1 MHALRAAGRSSR
13 ERRAPPR
20 PPGTP
25 NQSRS
30 RRRAPSGRRGPQGAP
45 RQGSHCPGPS
55 KLFASILALPA
66 PASGYCHRAG
76 EPARGV
82 ARRGVSLRVA
92 FKPSF
97 NSGQASGVPQQV
109 GADPARFLGDPQGIW
124 GRQTDA
130 AEGRLSSG
138 CPWPGSAPGRA
149 RIRPRGSGRKQEGC
163 QPQAGEAAPHIV
175 EHPADLAAPG
185 DQPATLRCRVAGVPA
200 PVVTWYRDGQPVG
213 ANRGDPGSP
222 RTLLPGGSLFFLRL
236 DRRADEGVYTC
247 VATNRLGTATSR
259 NATLSVAAL
268 RENFRLQPG
277 DLVATAGQAL
287 ELHCVPPSGH
297 PEPDVTWRK
306 DGVALDLATGRYEV
320 SRGKLRVAQA
330 RRSDSG
336 AYVCVATN
344 AAGERESRPALVSVL
359 EKPAI
364 VQPPSDTAAVA
375 GSTVELV
382 CGTQGDP
389 LPWVQWHKERGDLPW
404 GRHEVDR
411 EHTLRLYAVSPADS
425 GTYVCTAQSQLGTVA
440 ATAVLRVEDLPETD
454 RQEAVP
460 QDLLAVRL
468 HLDNSTT
475 LPSAAAVQ
483 LHWRVLTP
491 APAPE
496 GYTVLYR
503 CLLPASTTWAQHD
516 VGRELSAIIP
526 ALKRGYKYEFKVRPY
541 ARGAQGLD
549 SNTRH
554 LWIPE
559 EAPSAAPQ
567 HVTVGQAEMGNGT
580 VVVSWEPP
588 PPDAHNGIIRGY
600 KVWSLGNGS
609 HHHTNRTVDGGTH
622 RLETFLLGPGATYC
636 IQVAAFNG
644 AGLGVPSN
652 ATCGILE
659 PLLEVMARGPE
670 ALPLAAIIA
679 GAGALLWV
687 TLLAFLVY
695 LCQRRAS
702 SPHGKGLCHCTS
714 EDTVA
719 RQRLDAGDSPWLS
732 DTWKSTSGSK
742 TLGSSSSLSSHL
754 LWSDTTLTLEQPS
767 RSAPVPPDPSTLR
780 GDLPPAEARSCPD
793 PPSHHGGQ
801 PGLAAREQGG
811 DPNLP
816 PAFSSP
822 KLQHCSASL
831 GSPGPGG
838 PPRAWHPPA
847 RSPGPAG
854 GGRLSPSPS
863 LSDDGDSVLTPERV
877 AESLERAE
885 DAPSQPPNAGRRGGS
900 GPRREPSLRSPPRPF
915 SPPHTYGYI
924 CGPPASELGDPEEEE
939 EEEEEERTAAGSLL
953 NGWGSV
959 SEENFA
965 SARCSLVSSSDGS
978 FLADADFARALAL
991 AVDSLCFSLGRD
1003 DDDGGLYTAGFSP
1016 PSSPSEGLLFLEGPP
1031 QPSWGWMAGLEAESG
1046 WRAKPEEDEA
1056 APSPA
1061 WALPHPWHG
1070 SHGLVAG
1077 SPWAMPSLGAPHAV
1091 AGPRRERS
1099 RGTPVRRM

>member
-1 MHALRAAGRSSR
+1 MAGGRAAALGLGLCVALLR
-13 ERRAPPR
+13 
-20 PPGTP
+20 
-25 NQSRS
+25 
-30 RRRAPSGRRGPQGAP
+30 
-45 RQGSHCPGPS
+45 
-55 KLFASILALPA
+55 LA
-66 PASGYCHRAG
+66 
-76 EPARGV
+76 
-82 ARRGVSLRVA
+82 
-92 FKPSF
+92 
-97 NSGQASGVPQQV
+97 
-109 GADPARFLGDPQGIW
+109 
-124 GRQTDA
+124 
-130 AEGRLSSG
+130 
-138 CPWPGSAPGRA
+138 
-149 RIRPRGSGRKQEGC
+149 GC
-163 QPQAGEAAPHIV
+163 QPPAGEAAPRIV
-175 EHPADLAAPG
+175 EHPSDLAARG
-185 DQPATLRCRVAGVPA
+185 DQPAMLRCRADGVPA
-200 PVVTWYRDGQPVG
+200 PAVTWYRDGQPVG
-213 ANRGDPGSP
+213 TSRDDSGSS
-222 RTLLPGGSLFFLRL
+222 RTLLPGGSLVFLRL
-236 DRRADEGVYTC
+236 ERGTDEGVYTC

-259 NATLSVAAL
+259 NATVSVAAL

-287 ELHCVPPSGH
+287 ELPCVAPWGH
-297 PEPDVTWRK
+297 PEPSVTWKK
-306 DGVALDLATGRYEV
+306 DGVALDLASGRHEV
-320 SRGKLRVAQA
+320 SHGKLRVAPA

-344 AAGERESRPALVSVL
+344 PAGERESRPALVSVL

-364 VQPPSDTAAVA
+364 VRPPSDTAAAA
-375 GSTVELV
+375 GSTVELA

-425 GTYVCTAQSQLGTVA
+425 GTYVCTAQSQLGTAA
-440 ATAVLRVEDLPETD
+440 ATAVLRVEDLPETGG
-454 RQEAVP
+454 QEAVP
-460 QDLLAVRL
+460 RDLLAVRL
-468 HLDNSTT
+468 HLDNSTA
-475 LPSAAAVQ
+475 LPSAAAVR

-496 GYTVLYR
+496 GFTVLYR
-503 CLLPASTTWAQHD
+503 CLLPASTTWAQRD
-516 VGRELSAIIP
+516 AGRELSATIP
-526 ALKRGYKYEFKVRPY
+526 ALRRGYKYEFKVRPY

-609 HHHTNRTVDGGTH
+609 HHHTNRTVDGGTR
-622 RLETFLLGPGATYC
+622 RLETFLLGPRATYC

-652 ATCGILE
+652 ITCGVPE
-659 PLLEVMARGPE
+659 PLLEAVAQDPE
-670 ALPLAAIIA
+670 ALPSAAVIT

-687 TLLAFLVY
+687 TLLAFLIY
-695 LCQRRAS
+695 LCRRRAGG
-702 SPHGKGLCHCTS
+702 PRGKGLCRCAG

-719 RQRLDAGDSPWLS
+719 RQRLEAGDSPWLS

-754 LWSDTTLTLEQPS
+754 LWSDTSESPRLWGSGTPPMGPS
-767 RSAPVPPDPSTLR
+767 TPSVGPGTPTRCSGTRTGGLGPPPWCRGTFIQRGGTCTGVWDPSMVPWDPHPVPWDPHR
-780 GDLPPAEARSCPD
+780 GGWDLSLVLWDPHPVSGTPAMVS
-793 PPSHHGGQ
+793 
-801 PGLAAREQGG
+801 
-811 DPNLP
+811 
-816 PAFSSP
+816 
-822 KLQHCSASL
+822 
-831 GSPGPGG
+831 SPGPV
-838 PPRAWHPPA
+838 A
-847 RSPGPAG
+847 SS
-854 GGRLSPSPS
+854 RLSPSPS

-885 DAPSQPPNAGRRGGS
+885 DVPSRPSDAGRRGGS
-900 GPRREPSLRSPPRPF
+900 AARREPSHRSPPPPPPRPF

-924 CGPPASELGDPEEEE
+924 CGPPASELGDPEEEEE

-991 AVDSLCFSLGRD
+991 AVDSLCFSLDRD
-1003 DDDGGLYTAGFSP
+1003 DEDDEGLDAGFSL
-1016 PSSPSEGLLFLEGPP
+1016 PSSPSEGLLFLEGPLRP
-1031 QPSWGWMAGLEAESG
+1031 TWGWMAALEAEPG

-1056 APSPA
+1056 VPSPA
-1061 WALPHPWHG
+1061 WAFPHQRHG
-1070 SHGLVAG
+1070 SRGLAAG
-1077 SPWAMPSLGAPHAV
+1077 SPWAVPALGVPHAA
-1091 AGPRRERS
+1091 AGPGRERS
-1099 RGTPVRRM
+1099 RGTSARRV